1 MVWFVMWLTGGGQ
14 ISCFFLCQNCH
25 IFYSPLA
32 EVFTFGEA
40 SAFFV
45 RYFFHWISVVDADV
59 AASMPGLSECGGGL
73 NDVKVLKV

>member
-14 ISCFFLCQNCH
+14 ISCLFLCQNCH

-40 SAFFV
+40 STFFCEV
-45 RYFFHWISVVDADV
+45 FY
-59 AASMPGLSECGGGL
+59 LSLDFCGGRRRCRL
-73 NDVKVLKV
+73 HAWTL